1 MNSSIKTVVYPLEN
15 SAFNQTLEQTLQE
28 VKSYLRAWV
37 MDADFAGK
45 MNLAFGSNFDALEA
59 TGLAK
64 DWAGGDFSKLPEIE
78 IRNRSEING
87 AKGAFARSN
96 NTIYLSQEFL
106 MQNIGNSGK
115 IADVLL
121 EEIGH
126 FVDARINSSDAPGD
140 EGALFSAVV
149 RGVELDDA
157 TLESLKAED
166 DSVVLVLDG
175 KIIQSEQAE
184 PTFNINQILSGLKNV
199 LGNTQS
205 QVNQLF
211 GGTNLSNINGIIGG
225 LPLLG
230 SDFKDK
236 ATAIGSPGQFVQ
248 DLYDKVE
255 TKFKDFFG
263 TGDVIDNAKDAA
275 KTEIQNALFQVLGSE
290 LDILKDSDD
299 AGTNIT
305 ADDIKVDV
313 SSGELKVDF
322 DLGGQKTL
330 ADLSL
335 PKNIGLPQLGLNFEG
350 DAKLGVDLDY
360 TFKLGFGINPTS
372 GFFFNAN
379 PNKELTIGLTPKLP
393 KTAAT
398 FGFLKVDATDKGTG
412 LDFSID
418 LNDGNDNIIKSGES
432 LGFTPEGTADIKLNF
447 LSSIEGSAVLPK
459 IGTDL
464 NLQWQFANGTKPTI
478 RFDNTTLYL
487 GSFLSKFVGPI
498 VDPIQKITK
507 PIQKATSFLTEPIGL
522 LGDLGLGGPQHNLLG
537 LARQFNP
544 GNPTIDNVIKA
555 IDAVNFI
562 GDLSTL
568 VNSFDPSAGD
578 LGINVGTVGLGSFD
592 LTSGNPISAAPLNA
606 AKKTLTELEQ
616 EFNNKLAELDPA
628 TASKFQAQKDFFAK
642 KDSIEKFGLSFPILE
657 EPKSAIGLL
666 TGQTVDFFKFDVPDF
681 DFKAGISGSF
691 RIPPVPILKVSFGG
705 EIGAKLN
712 LGFGY
717 DSTGI
722 QQWASGGYQ
731 SSNVEKIFDG
741 FYIDDNRNGANDL
754 AELQVIGTLKAGV
767 GADVIIAEG
776 EVNGG
781 IQATVNIDLED
792 QGESGKNL
800 GSSDGRIRPS
810 EFISILKDNPGC
822 LFEIGGQLDAF
833 LGYYV
838 RVGWPPLGKEW
849 EGELARTT
857 LANFEIQTCPDQQP
871 ILANNGPETFPGGT
885 LDLNIG
891 LRADQRKF
899 INTIDHNEVFQI
911 KGSGIA
917 SNETVI
923 VRGLGYS
930 QSYVGVN
937 KIVASAGEFDDV
949 ITVESI
955 AGTQEPS
962 IAVPVEFSGGNGN
975 DELSGGEAND
985 VINGDSGNDR
995 LFGRGGNDILS
1006 GGIGKDF
1013 VNAGEG
1019 NDSLSGGEDNDNLL
1033 GKGGSDTIDGASG
1046 NDFINGGAGNDKLYG
1061 DTDDSQAG
1069 NDIILGEEGDD
1080 EIYGRGGNDNLS
1092 GGSGNDSLYGGT
1104 SDDELLGDAD
1114 NDLLIGEAG
1123 NDKISGNE
1131 GVDTV
1136 SYSNSSGGV
1145 VVNIDEE
1152 QSYVNAGGASNNLE
1166 PVFTIN
1172 AATAEDGFGTKDS
1185 FNFTAIRQTYD
1196 EATNTIVEQTV
1207 TISGSL
1213 ENIVGSR
1220 FNDVLIGNSVDNRIE
1235 GLAGNDLLIGN
1246 AGNDSLDGGEGTDV
1260 LSYRR
1265 DSSAVTVNL
1274 QTGQATDGWG
1284 NKDTIANIENVVG
1297 SALADNITGDNNTNI
1312 IAGMAGND
1320 TIEGLAGDDSI
1331 YGESD
1336 NDFLTGEAGND
1347 LIDGG
1352 TEIDTVTYQTSPKG
1366 VTANIDETQN
1376 YSNNST
1382 DSVDIEPDFTINA
1395 GTAKDG
1401 YGNTDT
1407 LKNLENI
1414 IGSEFADILIGNTSN
1429 NYIQGITGNDLLIGN
1444 AGNDTLDG
1452 GNDIDTASYRR
1463 DPMRAV
1469 VNLEQNTAN
1478 DGFGNIDKLFNI
1490 ENVVGS
1496 TFNDDITGDA
1506 KANIITAGD
1515 GNDLVFGRNGDDS
1528 IYGETGEDTIFAEA
1542 DDDLIVGGKSADALD
1557 GGTGDDTASYFNSE
1571 TGVAVS
1577 LLTGKGWLGD
1587 AKGDTLTQIE
1597 NLIGSE
1603 FIDTLIGDN
1612 GNNRIDGLAGTDI
1625 IDGGLGDDTIDGGF
1639 DRDRILGSAGNDLL
1653 YGKAGIDYID
1663 GGEGNDYLDGGTEND
1678 QLYSQQGNDTIDGG
1692 EGNDYGEGGDGDDSL
1707 IGSGGNDQLYGQ
1719 AGKDTLSGNIGN
1731 DYLEGGDSE
1740 DLLSGNEGNDY
1751 LYGQNGKDT
1760 IDGGIGNDNLDGGAD
1775 NDLMSGGNDNDRLYG
1790 QAGSDTLEG
1799 DNGNDLLNGGDDA
1812 DILKGQAGVDY
1823 LEGGNGNDSLDGG
1836 DNDDLL
1842 YGNADNDIL
1851 SGGNGNDLLDGGNN
1865 DDLLYGNAGSDRI
1878 YGQAGSDTLFGGTDN
1893 DFLDGGNDGDTLLGE
1908 TGNDTLFGNNGDDS
1922 LTGGEGNDSL
1932 DGGNGDDLLSGQEG
1946 NDEIFGSA
1954 GRDSLEGDAGDDSLD
1969 GGTGEDDL
1977 YGRTGNDSLLGGAG
1991 NDYLDAGEGD
2001 DTLQG
2006 QAGNDYL
2013 DGGEG
2018 DDSLAGGS
2026 NNDQLYGQAG
2036 DDTLSGDAN
2045 NDYLEGGD
2053 GDDSLAGGDNNDQL
2067 YGQAGKDTLDGGK
2080 DDDYLEGGDD
2090 DDSLTGGAGRD
2101 QLYGQA
2107 GKDALD
2113 AGAGDDYLEGGD
2125 GDDSLLGGDDRDELL
2140 GNAGNDLLDG
2150 GKGIDLLDGGDGDD
2164 TLTGNQGDD
2173 SLTGNVGNDLLT
2185 GGTGNDVLDGGE
2197 GDNTLSGGA
2206 GKDTLIGGSGK
2217 DTFVLVAG
2225 SGPDTISNFIV
2236 GSDRLGL
2243 TNNLTFEQLKIAQ
2256 GAGNNTSNTLIHL
2269 QGQDELLASLVGVQA
2284 TNLTLADFTFL

>member
-1 MNSSIKTVVYPLEN
+1 MKTAIESVVASLPN
-15 SAFNQTLEQTLQE
+15 FAFNQTLEQALEE
-28 VKSYLRAWV
+28 VKNYLRIWAT
-37 MDADFAGK
+37 DADFTGK
-45 MNLAFGSNFDALEA
+45 MNLPFSSNYDVLAA
-59 TGLAK
+59 ASLAK

-78 IRNRSEING
+78 IRKGSEING
-87 AKGAFARSN
+87 ANGAFAKIN

-106 MQNIGNSGK
+106 MQNIGNSGE

-126 FVDARINSSDAPGD
+126 FIDSRINSFDAPGD
-140 EGALFSAVV
+140 EGAIFSSVV
-149 RGVELDDA
+149 RGAELDA
-157 TLESLKAED
+157 PALQTLKAED
-166 DSVVLVLDG
+166 DTVVLTLHG
-175 KIIQSEQAE
+175 KVIQLEQAD

-248 DLYDKVE
+248 DLSDKVE
-255 TKFKDFFG
+255 AKFKDVFG
-263 TGDVIDNAKDAA
+263 TGGVIDNAKNAA
-275 KTEIQNALFQVLGSE
+275 KTEIQDALFQVLGPAN
-290 LDILKDSDD
+290 LNILKDSDD
-299 AGTNIT
+299 AGTNIS

-313 SSGELKVDF
+313 SSDELNVDF

-330 ADLSL
+330 ADVSL

-360 TFKLGFGINPTS
+360 TFKLGFGVNPTS

-418 LNDGNDNIIKSGES
+418 LNDGNDNIIKPGES
-432 LGFTPEGTADIKLNF
+432 FGFTPEGTANIKLNF
-447 LSSIEGSAVLPK
+447 LSSIEGSAALPK

-464 NLQWQFANGTKPTI
+464 NLQWQFANGKKPNI
-478 RFDNTTLYL
+478 SFDNTTVFL
-487 GSFLSKFVGPI
+487 GSFLDKFVRPI
-498 VDPIQKITK
+498 VEPIQKITK

-522 LGDLGLGGPQHNLLG
+522 LKDLGLGGPQHNLLG
-537 LARQFNP
+537 LASEFNP
-544 GNPTIDNVIKA
+544 ANETIDNVVKA
-555 IDAVNFI
+555 IDAVKFI

-568 VNSFDPSAGD
+568 VNSFDLSSGD
-578 LGINVGTVGLGSFD
+578 LGINVGTVGLGNFD
-592 LTSGNPISAAPLNA
+592 LTSGKLISGATLNA
-606 AKKTLTELEQ
+606 RKKTLAELEQ
-616 EFNNKLAELDPA
+616 SFNNKLAELEPA
-628 TASKFQAQKDFFAK
+628 TASKFQAQKDFFANK
-642 KDSIEKFGLSFPILE
+642 NSINNFGLSFPILD
-657 EPKSAIGLL
+657 EPKSVIGLL
-666 TGQTVDFFKFDVPDF
+666 TGQSVDFFKFDVPDF
-681 DFKAGISGSF
+681 DFKAAIKGSF
-691 RIPPVPILKVSFGG
+691 PIPPVPILKVTFGG
-705 EIGAKLN
+705 DIGAKLN

-731 SSNVEKIFDG
+731 SSNVDKIFDG
-741 FYIDDNRNGANDL
+741 FYIDDNREKANDL
-754 AELQVIGTLKAGV
+754 PELQVIGTLKAGV
-767 GADVIIAEG
+767 AADVVIAEG

-833 LGYYV
+833 LGYYA

-849 EGELARTT
+849 EDELARTT
-857 LANFEIQTCPDQQP
+857 LANFDIQTCPDKQP
-871 ILANNGPETFPGGT
+871 ILANDGPETFPGGT

-891 LRADQRKF
+891 LRADRRKF
-899 INTIDHNEVFQI
+899 INTTDSNEVFQL
-911 KGSGIA
+911 KGLGLA
-917 SNETVI
+917 SNENVTVKAFS
-923 VRGLGYS
+923 YS
-930 QSYVGVN
+930 QSYAGAN
-937 KIVASAGEFDDV
+937 KIVANTGELDDS
-949 ITVESI
+949 IQVENI
-955 AGTQEPS
+955 A
-962 IAVPVEFSGGNGN
+962 IPVEFSGGNGD

-1006 GGIGKDF
+1006 GGIGTDF

-1019 NDSLSGGEDNDNLL
+1019 NDRVSGGNDNDNLL
-1033 GKGGSDTIDGASG
+1033 GKGGTDTIDGGTG
-1046 NDFINGGAGNDKLYG
+1046 NDFIDGGAGSDKLYG
-1061 DTDDSQAG
+1061 DADDSQAG
-1069 NDIILGEEGDD
+1069 NDIILGGDGDD
-1080 EIYGRGGNDNLS
+1080 EIYGRAGNDNLS
-1092 GGSGNDSLYGGT
+1092 GGAGADSLYAGT
-1104 SDDELLGDAD
+1104 GDDEIIGDAN
-1114 NDLLIGEAG
+1114 NDFLAGEAG

-1152 QSYVNAGGASNNLE
+1152 QSYVNAGGDANNLE

-1172 AATAEDGFGTKDS
+1172 AAEAKDGFGTKDS
-1185 FNFTAIRQTYD
+1185 FKFTTIRQTYN
-1196 EATNTIVEQTV
+1196 EATNTIGEQTV

-1213 ENIVGSR
+1213 ENIIGSE
-1220 FNDVLIGNSVDNRIE
+1220 FDDILIGNSSNNRIE
-1235 GLAGNDLLIGN
+1235 ALAGNDLLIGN
-1246 AGNDSLDGGEGTDV
+1246 AGNDSLDGGDGTDLV
-1260 LSYRR
+1260 SYRR
-1265 DSSAVTVNL
+1265 DSNAVTVNL
-1274 QTGQATDGWG
+1274 QTGQATDGWS

-1297 SALADNITGDNNTNI
+1297 SAFADNITGDNNTNI
-1312 IAGMAGND
+1312 IAGVAGND
-1320 TIEGLAGDDSI
+1320 TIEGLAGNDSL
-1331 YGESD
+1331 YGDSD
-1336 NDFLTGEAGND
+1336 SDFLAGNAGND

-1352 TEIDTVTYQTSPKG
+1352 TEIDTATYENSPAAVT
-1366 VTANIDETQN
+1366 VNIDETQN

-1382 DSVDIEPDFTINA
+1382 DPVDIEPDFTINA

-1429 NYIQGITGNDLLIGN
+1429 NYIQGIAGNDLLIGN

-1452 GNDIDTASYRR
+1452 GSDIDTASYRR

-1478 DGFGNIDKLFNI
+1478 DGFGNTDKLFNI

-1496 TFNDDITGDA
+1496 TFNDEITGDA
-1506 KANIITAGD
+1506 KANTITSGD
-1515 GNDLVFGRNGDDS
+1515 GNDLIFGRNGNDS
-1528 IYGETGEDTIFAEA
+1528 IYGETGNDSIFAEVG
-1542 DDDLIVGGKSADALD
+1542 DDLIVGGKDADTLD
-1557 GGTGDDTASYFNSE
+1557 GGAGDDTASYFNSE

-1625 IDGGLGDDTIDGGF
+1625 IDGGLGNDTIDGGF

-1653 YGKAGIDYID
+1653 YGKAGVDYID

-1692 EGNDYGEGGDGDDSL
+1692 DGNDYGEGGDGDDSL
-1707 IGSGGNDQLYGQ
+1707 AGSGGNDQLYGQ

-1740 DLLSGNEGNDY
+1740 DQLYGNEGNDY

-1775 NDLMSGGNDNDRLYG
+1775 SDLMFGGNDNDRLYG
-1790 QAGSDTLEG
+1790 QAGDDTLEG
-1799 DNGNDLLNGGDDA
+1799 DNGNDLLSGGDGA

-1823 LEGGNGNDSLDGG
+1823 LEGGNGSDSLDGG

-1842 YGNADNDIL
+1842 YGNADSDIL
-1851 SGGNGNDLLDGGNN
+1851 SGGNGNDLLEGG
-1865 DDLLYGNAGSDRI
+1865 DSEDLLYGNAGSDRI
-1878 YGQAGSDTLFGGTDN
+1878 YGQLGSDTLFGGTDS

-1908 TGNDTLFGNNGDDS
+1908 AGNDTLFGNNGDDS

-2125 GDDSLLGGDDRDELL
+2125 GDDSLVGGDDRDQLL
-2140 GNAGNDLLDG
+2140 GNAGNDFLDG
-2150 GKGIDLLDGGDGDD
+2150 GKGIDLLDGGEGDD

-2185 GGTGNDVLDGGE
+2185 GGAGNDVLDGGE

-2217 DTFVLVAG
+2217 DIFVLVAG

-2243 TNNLTFEQLKIAQ
+2243 TNNLTFEQLKIDR
-2256 GAGNNTSNTLIHL
+2256 GAGNNTSNTLIRL
-2269 QGQDELLASLVGVQA
+2269 QGQDELLASLIGVQA
-2284 TNLTLADFTFL
+2284 TNLTIADFSFL